1 VTNFGSFV
9 AIGKLSLTAAG
20 RVVVCSDS
28 RRWNRYNLT
37 MGSWIGLDIG
47 GTTIK
52 AGRVSEAGEISARS
66 EAPAPDDLTALAE
79 ACRKLIG
86 NVWTSDVDG
95 VGIGCRGII
104 DADAVRVIVSPGRLR
119 CLDGFALAELAPAGV
134 RVAADNDAR
143 AAAAGE
149 MVWGA
154 AQGMRNAVM
163 LTIGTGVGG
172 AIIADGRMVRGS
184 AWAAGH
190 LGHLNLDPN
199 GPMCVCGARGCV
211 ENYVSARAIEG
222 EAWAAVHRGV
232 NTILSTRG
240 SDCASVFA
248 CAGEGDECAAGIVD
262 RMIERLGGFIGGLI
276 FAFDP
281 EIVIV
286 GGSVSL
292 AGDRLFV
299 PLQKDV
305 TARTEPFFRRKVP
318 VVRPGVGDATGI
330 IGAAALVRLQ

>member
-1 VTNFGSFV
+1 MRT
-9 AIGKLSLTAAG
+9 
-20 RVVVCSDS
+20 
-28 RRWNRYNLT
+28 
-37 MGSWIGLDIG
+37 WIGLDIG
-47 GTTIK
+47 GTTVK
-52 AGRVSEAGEISARS
+52 AGRVNEAGEIVARA
-66 EAPAPDDLTALAE
+66 EKAAPEELGALVSVCRSLVDGVWDDSVA
-79 ACRKLIG
+79 
-86 NVWTSDVDG
+86 G

-104 DADAVRVIVSPGRLR
+104 DVEKVRVVVSNGRLR
-119 CLDGFALAELAPAGV
+119 CLDGFSLAELAPSGA

-154 AQGMRNAVM
+154 AKGMRDAVM

-240 SDCASVFA
+240 TDCATVSA
-248 CAGEGDECAAGIVD
+248 CAGEGDECAAGIVN

-330 IGAAALVRLQ
+330 IAYSHRTMSLKDGSRLGSFLF